1 MLKVGCKKKKKEH
14 SLVEMNTLQ
23 DILLYAQLQ
32 LVIKLISEKSLSN
45 LNPVVSG
52 IIWFFLKF

>member
-1 MLKVGCKKKKKEH
+1 
-14 SLVEMNTLQ
+14 MNTLQ

-52 IIWFFLKF
+52 IIWFF